1 MATTKLPDI
10 QDQIQTIW
18 SQIFMQELREA
29 FLLMTQVNRDY
40 EGDIRKQN
48 DTVRVSQIN
57 QNVSNL
63 RSVGVDADT
72 FSANKLETV
81 KVDVKADK
89 RAVSAYEFANLI
101 EIQSIINPRTNP
113 EIRQSM
119 THDIGRQIND
129 YLYSLVNATTSIT
142 SATLDATTLADIREQ
157 AGLKLWP
164 DARPWYLNHDSK
176 YHVDMLKDTTITNAD
191 FGATD
196 RPVIAGQFGI
206 DRYGFQLFEDKSLN
220 RLKGGTGY
228 GLAFFPDWLLLVMQT
243 EPQFKISD
251 LHANKQFGYVMSV
264 DLVFGAKLSIDGEEK
279 HIEVSP

>member
-1 MATTKLPDI
+1 MATTTLADT
-10 QDQIQTIW
+10 QDQIQLIW

-29 FLLMTQVNRDY
+29 FLIMNQVNKDY
-40 EGDIRKQN
+40 EGDIRRQN

-89 RAVSAYEFANLI
+89 RAVSAYEFEDLI

-119 THDIGRQIND
+119 MHDVGRQIND
-129 YLYSLVNATTSIT
+129 YLYSLVAASSSIT
-142 SATLDATTLADIREQ
+142 AATLDATSLADARLL
-157 AGLKLWP
+157 AGQKLWP
-164 DARPWYLNHDSK
+164 DGRPWYLNIDSK

-196 RPVIAGQFGI
+196 RPVISGQFGI
-206 DRYGFQLFEDKSLN
+206 NRYGFQIFEDKSLN
-220 RLKGGTGY
+220 RLKSNAGY

-279 HIEVSP
+279 HIDITP